1 VPRLFT
7 AIELPDPIA
16 RALTALRGGLQ
27 GARWIDPEN
36 YHITLRFIGDIDDDV
51 ADEAAEILGRIQ
63 RESFSLTLSGLD
75 TFGGKKPHSLWTGVA
90 SSPELVALQAEQE
103 RLLQRIGLKPEARKF
118 TPHVTIA
125 RLRGVPA
132 SAVAQYMSS
141 RGLFRTAAFPVERFV
156 LYSSRASQGGGPYI
170 VEEAYDL
177 AGDLTGDL
185 IRRG

>member
-7 AIELPDPIA
+7 AIEIPAEAALE
-16 RALTALRGGLQ
+16 LTALRGGIQ

-51 ADEAAEILGRIQ
+51 ADEVAQILGRVRRGPFEI
-63 RESFSLTLSGLD
+63 TLSGID
-75 TFGGKKPHSLWTGVA
+75 FFGGKKPHSLWAGVA
-90 SSPELVALQAEQE
+90 SNPELVALQAEQE

-118 TPHVTIA
+118 TPHVTVA

-132 SAVAQYMSS
+132 SAVGAYMSS
-141 RGLFRTAAFPVERFV
+141 RGLFRVAPFKVDRFV

-170 VEEAYDL
+170 IEEAYDL
-177 AGDLTGDL
+177 S
-185 IRRG
+185 